1 MLILLLFMDHLNDD
15 LDDDFN
21 EIKYDF
27 NIYKSYYINDN
38 DFNVLI

>member
-1 MLILLLFMDHLNDD
+1 MDHLNDD

-27 NIYKSYYINDN
+27 DT
-38 DFNVLI
+38 DFVIIKKI